1 MNKPFTTGSPVGR
14 RDMVRLL
21 GLGSAGLLGLFGA
34 QGASA
39 ASPLAHGLRGPA
51 PFGPTPFGATPVT
64 PASFGGASA
73 APAATGLPPLK
84 IRSVKAIATAP
95 EGANL
100 VMVKVETTEPGL
112 YGIGCATFTQRAE
125 VVVAAINNYLPDF
138 CVGKDVDNIED
149 LWQSMFVSS
158 YWRNGPVLNNALSGL
173 DQALWDIKGKRAGM
187 PVYQLLGGKSRFAV
201 DAYAHADGKSP
212 EEVSDNVQK
221 YMNDGFRYI
230 RIQQGGYGSLYL
242 AQQPDFKAAG
252 FGKDTDDF
260 MDSVAYVQAVP
271 KLFREVRKRCGEEID
286 LLHDTHERVQPRD
299 MINMCKR
306 LEEFNPYWIE
316 DPLSPENMDWFPQLR
331 AATSV
336 PFAMGELFNNTNEFI
351 PYMVQR
357 SFDYIRCHVSQV
369 GGITPA
375 LKIARLGEFFNIRSG
390 WHGPGDVS
398 PVGHAAHCHIDLA
411 IWNFGVQESVFFSDK
426 CKEVFPGTPEIK
438 QGYLYIN
445 EAPGLG
451 VDVNETLAAKYPI
464 NNHAGKWTIRKR
476 DGTIIR
482 P

>member
-1 MNKPFTTGSPVGR
+1 MKKTFDQGLPSGLNR
-14 RDMVRLL
+14 REAVRLL
-21 GLGSAGLLGLFGA
+21 GAGGAGLLGLFG
-34 QGASA
+34 G
-39 ASPLAHGLRGPA
+39 
-51 PFGPTPFGATPVT
+51 FGAQAGSIGTRKREETET
-64 PASFGGASA
+64 PAYARGM
-73 APAATGLPPLK
+73 PPLK
-84 IRSVKAIATAP
+84 IKSVKAIATAP
-95 EGANL
+95 QGSNL

-112 YGIGCATFTQRAE
+112 YGVGCATFTQRAE
-125 VVVAAINNYLPDF
+125 VVVTAINNYMGDF
-138 CVGKDVDNIED
+138 VIGKDVDNIED
-149 LWQSMFVSS
+149 MWQSFFVSS

-201 DAYAHADGKSP
+201 DAYAHADGKTP
-212 EEVSDNVQK
+212 EEAADNVQK
-221 YMNDGFRYI
+221 FMEQGFRYV
-230 RIQQGGYGSLYL
+230 RIQQGGYGSLFL
-242 AQQPDFKAAG
+242 AQQPDFKDAG
-252 FGKDTDDF
+252 FGSASDEF
-260 MDSVAYVQAVP
+260 MDPNAYVRAIP
-271 KLFREVRKRCGEEID
+271 KLFETVRKRCGEEVD
-286 LLHDTHERVQPRD
+286 LLHDTHERVQPQD

-316 DPLSPENMDWFPQLR
+316 DPLTPENMDWFPQLR
-331 AATSV
+331 SSTTV

-351 PYMVQR
+351 PYMAKR

-369 GGITPA
+369 GGISPA
-375 LKIARLGEFFNIRSG
+375 MKIARLGEFFNVKSG

-411 IWNFGVQESVFFSDK
+411 IWNFGVQESVEFSEK
-426 CKEVFPGTPEIK
+426 TMEVFPGCPQIK
-438 QGYLYIN
+438 KGYLYVN

-451 VDVNETLAAKYPI
+451 IDVNETLAAKYPI